1 MVTIGMADIVDDFLG
16 RLASLVPNV
25 DQQAQARLE
34 QDLRSQ
40 WGGAETYV
48 GKRLNPATRQRI
60 LERGLQQRQQLGA
73 IILGNKVGL
82 GRSTLYEMLKK
93 KS

>member
-1 MVTIGMADIVDDFLG
+1 MVTTTMADIVDDFLG
-16 RLASLVPNV
+16 RLASLVPGV
-25 DQQAQARLE
+25 DQQAKARLE

-60 LERGLQQRQQLGA
+60 IEGGLRQQRQLGT
-73 IILGNKVGL
+73 IIGASGFS
-82 GRSTLYEMLKK
+82 RSTVYRALRR